1 MLDLKLATFLTLCET
16 GNYTQTA
23 RLLGITQPAV
33 SQHIKYLEKY
43 YKARL
48 FYYDKKRQLHL
59 TEKGN
64 LLRSFAQT
72 IRSDSQ
78 LMLQQMSASAEDTV
92 EFKIGTVTTAG
103 EALVPHMIAEYLK
116 TYPDKKVS
124 LYLGEADSLLT
135 WLQEG
140 RIQCCLT
147 DAYCPS
153 DTYESQELFEV
164 ETVCVCSPE
173 HPLAGKTV
181 DFRELN
187 AYRLIF
193 RENDT
198 NSHRNLMRILQAH
211 DQEPESFRSYV
222 ESGTINAVKK
232 LVMEDIGIS
241 FIYRFLVQ
249 ENLDNGTLK
258 QIYIHNFSSNNIFRF
273 AWMKDSFFSP
283 SNRQFLEV
291 VKSTL

>member
-1 MLDLKLATFLTLCET
+1 M
-16 GNYTQTA
+16 
-23 RLLGITQPAV
+23 
-33 SQHIKYLEKY
+33 
-43 YKARL
+43 
-48 FYYDKKRQLHL
+48 
-59 TEKGN
+59 
-64 LLRSFAQT
+64 
-72 IRSDSQ
+72 
-78 LMLQQMSASAEDTV
+78 
-92 EFKIGTVTTAG
+92 
-103 EALVPHMIAEYLK
+103 
-116 TYPDKKVS
+116 
-124 LYLGEADSLLT
+124 
-135 WLQEG
+135 
-140 RIQCCLT
+140 
-147 DAYCPS
+147 
-153 DTYESQELFEV
+153 
-164 ETVCVCSPE
+164 
-173 HPLAGKTV
+173 

-198 NSHRNLMRILQAH
+198 NSHRNLMRILQSH

-241 FIYRFLVQ
+241 FIYRFVVQ

-258 QIYIHNFSSNNIFRF
+258 QIYIHNFSSRNIFRF